1 MVGRKVIAIKKAA
14 LVRDDGRAERN
25 AAWKCLLINTAGRL
39 IEESEGGPNG
49 GYAR

>member
-39 IEESEGGPNG
+39 IEAPFE
-49 GYAR
+49 Y